1 MSALDF
7 WVLAIWQV
15 DSYDGP
21 NEAWRLTY
29 AVGVLTL
36 LEWGKRA
43 ERCVRGPLPKS
54 LRTEE
59 PAT

>member
-1 MSALDF
+1 M
-7 WVLAIWQV
+7 WVLGIWQV

-29 AVGVLTL
+29 AVGVVTL

-59 PAT
+59 AP